1 MATNTVP
8 YGQSD
13 PTMYP
18 VNNLE
23 PEYDLEKSS
32 PKGDDVQAGTTM
44 VTRDASEASSL
55 SDGVTKPKARAG
67 VFGKIS
73 EKLSSYGV
81 EETGIERV
89 LPSER
94 SDQSPMSCF
103 TMWMA
108 ANTTVSTFA
117 LGTLGSSIWQMGFK
131 DAALTILFFNLFP
144 TLVVAYFSTWGPK
157 TGLRQLAL
165 SRFGFGYF
173 TVLLPTI
180 LNCIACIGW
189 STINSLAGAF
199 CLQAVSMDSSLP
211 TIPIAAA
218 IVVIAVSTLAVSF
231 MGYRVVH
238 LYEKYS
244 WYPVL
249 IIFIVY
255 AGFIGSSASSGDW
268 GAVGET
274 AAANV
279 LSFGA
284 SIVGFAIGWSSLAAD
299 YSCKLR
305 ETTPSW
311 KVFLATY
318 AGLNGPMVTVELLG
332 AAAMTTFAAK
342 PSWEEHYHTYEVGGL
357 LGAPLI
363 ERMGGGGR
371 FFLII
376 LALSIIANNIPN
388 IYSFGLTFQV
398 LGPWAQMIPRPL
410 LSLAATIIYV
420 VLAIVGADSFESA
433 LDTLLILLA
442 YWLAI
447 YSSIM
452 LLEHHIFRKG
462 SFENWDFNDIDTPRR
477 LPLGAAAFAA
487 LCIGWA
493 GAILGMA
500 SVWFVGPLAKQIG
513 NPAFG
518 GDIGFELAAAFT
530 IVSYIPLRWI
540 EKKKWGF

>member
-8 YGQSD
+8 YGQSE
-13 PTMYP
+13 PAMYP

-32 PKGDDVQAGTTM
+32 PKDGDVQAGTTM

-55 SDGVTKPKARAG
+55 SEGVTKPKARAG

-89 LPSER
+89 LPNER

-144 TLVVAYFSTWGPK
+144 TIVVAYFSTWGPE

-244 WYPVL
+244 WYPPASLDQQLRRVIGEQSERRQRPMFFHSVL
-249 IIFIVY
+249 PL
-255 AGFIGSSASSGDW
+255 SASQ
-268 GAVGET
+268 
-274 AAANV
+274 
-279 LSFGA
+279 
-284 SIVGFAIGWSSLAAD
+284 LAGHP
-299 YSCKLR
+299 LR
-305 ETTPSW
+305 
-311 KVFLATY
+311 
-318 AGLNGPMVTVELLG
+318 
-332 AAAMTTFAAK
+332 
-342 PSWEEHYHTYEVGGL
+342 
-357 LGAPLI
+357 
-363 ERMGGGGR
+363 R
-371 FFLII
+371 
-376 LALSIIANNIPN
+376 
-388 IYSFGLTFQV
+388 
-398 LGPWAQMIPRPL
+398 
-410 LSLAATIIYV
+410 TIR
-420 VLAIVGADSFESA
+420 A
-433 LDTLLILLA
+433 
-442 YWLAI
+442 
-447 YSSIM
+447 
-452 LLEHHIFRKG
+452 
-462 SFENWDFNDIDTPRR
+462 SFENP
-477 LPLGAAAFAA
+477 LPPGKSS
-487 LCIGWA
+487 W
-493 GAILGMA
+493 
-500 SVWFVGPLAKQIG
+500 PLMPG
-513 NPAFG
+513 
-518 GDIGFELAAAFT
+518 
-530 IVSYIPLRWI
+530 SMCRW
-540 EKKKWGF
+540 